1 MLLSSSSVK
10 KQTCLASILVGVSTS
25 ALISSLASVLAK
37 SDRTSTKLCSI
48 NIWMYSS
55 SQYKNLHPFYPLR
68 CTILHAFYLSKYI
81 CIQTCF
87 SIQVHAFLD
96 KWKSSILERMEY
108 TIKILSQHNQS
119 NPRAQPKIW
128 SGSSSFC
135 RHVGHPA
142 SRSCHERK
150 QSGS

>member
-1 MLLSSSSVK
+1 MMQQLLRHQISNFQQLNGYFVSVGYKVPLGKKYYLSSKWIKGDV
-10 KQTCLASILVGVSTS
+10 CRRILVLDTS
-25 ALISSLASVLAK
+25 LFIHFDDKHSL
-37 SDRTSTKLCSI
+37 R
-48 NIWMYSS
+48 
-55 SQYKNLHPFYPLR
+55 P
-68 CTILHAFYLSKYI
+68 TILAFHLSKSR

-87 SIQVHAFLD
+87 SIQVHPFLD
-96 KWKSSILERMEY
+96 KLKSSILEWREY
-108 TIKILSQHNQS
+108 TIKFLSQHNQS
-119 NPRAQPKIW
+119 NPRAQLKIW